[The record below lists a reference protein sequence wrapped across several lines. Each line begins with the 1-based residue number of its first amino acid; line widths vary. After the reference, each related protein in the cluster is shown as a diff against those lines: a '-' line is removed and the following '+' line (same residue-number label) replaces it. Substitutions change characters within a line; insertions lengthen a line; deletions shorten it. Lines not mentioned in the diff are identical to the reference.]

1 MNFPAM
7 NSPDWRGARKVSPR
21 RSSLRV
27 AILVAAALLVIVT
40 VRAAHGQFVSG
51 DVIVDAIGL
60 QNGGPLHNNT
70 IDYVLR
76 FGCPQCGEGIG
87 SRRTEGVNRF
97 GLDFYT
103 KYVSRLSILSEGN
116 VGIGT
121 STPSEQ
127 LEVNGN
133 ARIDGS
139 LKVDVP
145 DPADPSSH
153 LTYSPVLSA
162 QPALLFRGEG
172 QLTNGATSISLPA
185 GFERL
190 TGTDSRTIVLTNIDG
205 FDPIAVKT
213 SNGAEIANNTFS
225 VYSSNPKSS
234 QRFSWEVKGVRAEAP
249 AASPSP

>member
-1 MNFPAM
+1 MNLCNLRDA
-7 NSPDWRGARKVSPR
+7 RGVLRKRLAPLGGIVIG
-21 RSSLRV
+21 SSLLLMV
-27 AILVAAALLVIVT
+27 VGAPAAY
-40 VRAAHGQFVSG
+40 GQFVSG

-60 QNGGPLHNNT
+60 QNGGPIHNNT
-70 IDYVLR
+70 IDYILR

-103 KYVSRLSILSEGN
+103 KYISRLSILSDGD

-121 STPSEQ
+121 STPSEL

-139 LKVDVP
+139 LKFDIP

-153 LTYSPVLSA
+153 LVYSSVLSA

-172 QLTNGATSISLPA
+172 QLTNGETSVSLPA

-190 TGTDSRTIVLTNIDG
+190 TRADSRTVILTNIDG
-205 FDPIAVKT
+205 FDPIAIKT

-234 QRFSWEVKGVRAEAP
+234 QRFSWEVEGVRAEAP
-249 AASPSP
+249 AASTAQ

>member
-7 NSPDWRGARKVSPR
+7 NSPVGAREVPPR
-21 RSSLRV
+21 RSHLPG
-27 AILVAAALLVIVT
+27 AILIAAALLAIVM
-40 VRAAHGQFVSG
+40 VRTAHGQFVSG

-87 SRRTEGVNRF
+87 SRRTDGVNRF

-121 STPSEQ
+121 STPREQ

-153 LTYSPVLSA
+153 LTYSPLLSA

-172 QLTNGATSISLPA
+172 QLTNGETSISLPA

-190 TGTDSRTIVLTNIDG
+190 TSTDSRTIVLTNIDG

-249 AASPSP
+249 ATSPSQ